1 LERKEELREFTIVF
15 HKDIFNEEELS
26 KRGLKE
32 RHIKAVRYVKEK
44 GKITNREYKE
54 LSNISRQMATIFLSQ
69 LVEKEILIMKGKA
82 GKGIAYQLTKLPNNC
97 LIKGKFGT
105 M

>member
-32 RHIKAVRYVKEK
+32 RYIKAVRYVKEK

-69 LVEKEILIMKGKA
+69 LVEKEILIMKGKT
-82 GKGIAYQLTKLPNNC
+82 GKGNC
-97 LIKGKFGT
+97 LSIDKIG
-105 M
+105 